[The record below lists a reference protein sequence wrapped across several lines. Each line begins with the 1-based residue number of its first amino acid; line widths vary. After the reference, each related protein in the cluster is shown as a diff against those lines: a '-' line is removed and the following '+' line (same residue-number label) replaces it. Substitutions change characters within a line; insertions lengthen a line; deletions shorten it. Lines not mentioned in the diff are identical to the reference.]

1 MVSMSRIVMR
11 WIVFSPRL
19 GVYSGKNSRTCW
31 SMLPRQL
38 QSSAIPSRIET
49 MLLVTENTLR
59 RLSAVQ
65 PPK

>member
-31 SMLPRQL
+31 SMLPRQPR
-38 QSSAIPSRIET
+38 SSAIPSRIEI